1 MTKKKKLFAYCRVST
16 KLQELEN
23 QRISID
29 KFLAYNQDKYEVI
42 RWFEDEVSAFK
53 ERPAYERM
61 LNILFDE
68 NNDVNGVIIQ
78 RLDRIGRSV
87 KDLSQLL
94 DKLENNNKKIIATE
108 QNINPETIEGK
119 LLTNI
124 LSSIA
129 EFEADLFKERSR
141 EGRERYLAEKDKNG
155 NLINKWGRK
164 KIDISESLKKQ
175 LIKKYEDGLG
185 TTKLSTFL
193 KTKDIKMSP
202 TTIYRRLIDWNV
214 DLRKKRRK

>member
-1 MTKKKKLFAYCRVST
+1 LTKKKKLFAYCRVST